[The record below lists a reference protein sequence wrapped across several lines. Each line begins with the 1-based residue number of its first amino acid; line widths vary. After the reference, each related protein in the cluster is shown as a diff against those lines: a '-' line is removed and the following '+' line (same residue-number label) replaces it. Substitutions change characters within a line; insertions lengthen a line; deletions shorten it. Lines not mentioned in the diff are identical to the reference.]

1 MNKLKHI
8 FILLMTLTGFA
19 QSPSTK
25 ESPTTT
31 VLCAQT
37 KTDNRELLTCFNK
50 FLKNEIQTS
59 FIVDDIIYEIPY
71 NIRSIISFE
80 IDSLA
85 MIHVDKISMLGHK
98 EDSAVINKIKRETER
113 VCTIINKKT
122 IKGEG
127 LVAAKDKDGNAIAYK
142 SNFPLNLMSEILPS
156 SVVFLA
162 DQLESKFSEKAIYA
176 KREGDLC
183 FLFYQEILSKSV
195 SVYQLDTTS
204 KRLTLFKKY
213 DNYDAILNDYPEID
227 QALKG
232 TNYSLTYFF
241 YKEYNYLYEIQKVN
255 NEYRVVHYQG
265 KSKQT
270 NMIYENLL
278 SIYHSNFQEFL
289 LRK

>member
-8 FILLMTLTGFA
+8 FILLITLSGFA

-25 ESPTTT
+25 NSPATT

-37 KTDNRELLTCFNK
+37 ITDNRELLTCFNK
-50 FLKNEIQTS
+50 FLKNEIQRS

-80 IDSLA
+80 VDSLA

-113 VCTIINKKT
+113 VFNIINKKT

-156 SVVFLA
+156 SVVFLT

-176 KREGDLC
+176 KRAGDLC
-183 FLFYQEILSKSV
+183 FLFYQEILSNSI
-195 SVYQLDTTS
+195 SVYQLDITS
-204 KRLTLFKKY
+204 KRLTLFKEY
-213 DNYDAILNDYPEID
+213 ANYDAVLNDYPEID

-232 TNYSLTYFF
+232 THYSLTYFF

-255 NEYRVVHYQG
+255 DEYHVVHYKS
-265 KSKQT
+265 KSKQI

-278 SIYHSNFQEFL
+278 SIYHSYFQEFL